1 MIVINKKTNE
11 IYETR
16 VYLTPVSKFDFRNRN
31 FHMDRKIQIMERRRI
46 IRKII
51 SFFHFNKLI
60 GAERVVF
67 PQHEIFYTDSASYL
81 KEAAQLDIDL

>member
-1 MIVINKKTNE
+1 
-11 IYETR
+11 
-16 VYLTPVSKFDFRNRN
+16 
-31 FHMDRKIQIMERRRI
+31 MDRKIQIMERRRI

-60 GAERVVF
+60 GAEIVVF

-81 KEAAQLDIDL
+81 KEAAQLDIDFIGGLDPYSIDGSIEEPVDYMVQ